1 MEVTSETTCY
11 PPLLMSDED
20 IVRTTQ
26 RYVESYRNDMTF
38 VTNWRPTPPY
48 WNLEI
53 FQQFG
58 MIVDRAEGIFV
69 LKVAQFQRF
78 IGIKNNKG

>member
-1 MEVTSETTCY
+1 
-11 PPLLMSDED
+11 
-20 IVRTTQ
+20 
-26 RYVESYRNDMTF
+26 MTF

-69 LKVAQFQRF
+69 LKVA
-78 IGIKNNKG
+78 